1 MDPITGLA
9 YGRIAVGTVSLLSP
23 KLAARLF
30 LLDPKSNPQL
40 PYLGRLFGS
49 REIALGMITL
59 AAPDGE
65 TRRRLIQVGVAVD
78 AADALTG
85 IASVASGSVPKKTAL
100 LLTVAGVASTTTG
113 VLALQED

>member
-9 YGRIAVGTVSLLSP
+9 YGRIAVGTISLLSP

-30 LLDPKSNPQL
+30 LLDPNTNPQL

-49 REIALGMITL
+49 REIALGVITL
-59 AAPDGE
+59 AAPDDA
-65 TRRRLIQVGVAVD
+65 RRRLVQVGVAVD

-85 IASVASGSVPKKTAL
+85 IASVVSGNVPKKTAL

-113 VLALQED
+113 VLALQES

>member
-30 LLDPKSNPQL
+30 LLDPDSNPQL

-65 TRRRLIQVGVAVD
+65 ARRRLIQVGVAVD

-85 IASVASGSVPKKTAL
+85 IVSAASGSVPKKTAL